1 MNETENRKTRR
12 NLKNKISIDSNP
24 YQPASPYTVNQSGFS
39 TMNPLKNLETI
50 PDDIPMSNEEG
61 KVS

>member
-50 PDDIPMSNEEG
+50 PDDIAMS
-61 KVS
+61 